1 LFGTASIL
9 GSFICCGFTIFDTIN
24 GNIRL
29 VPRVKFHGQFWI
41 RLLLIWV
48 LAVMTMGGGRLF
60 AAEITGLKEAASA
73 GGSEAER
80 NSRIR
85 GQLLGGAADDTT
97 VLHISITPDADDPS
111 KMNTWVSVPKKGPQE
126 VCLAINIDDVITR
139 SYRPSEE
146 TFEPSIPSVITLT
159 TSGQSADLVAFNDL
173 KLFMRPHSA
182 ADDLRMN
189 ECFRVGGETGCLIE
203 DTTSCDQILTEED
216 QLCVGAGLGTGGCGG
231 FDHAGAIDQLGK
243 MVALNEAAPIITEAG
258 PILTGPVAVGPADV
272 LQAPEFSGAV
282 GPGAP
287 IAGSPIT
294 DIINATQDV
303 GGGGAAAD
311 EVLVPNVLNL
321 TQAEAE
327 AKILAAGLQLGNV
340 TSVPAIDS
348 CQDAK
353 SCNQD
358 PSPNSVVRVGSFV
371 DIAIGSLD
379 AAVPEPPT
387 LTLFVPGLL
396 VLIGLAFWVARRDRR
411 RHA

>member
-1 LFGTASIL
+1 
-9 GSFICCGFTIFDTIN
+9 
-24 GNIRL
+24 
-29 VPRVKFHGQFWI
+29 VKFHGQFWI

-60 AAEITGLKEAASA
+60 AAEITGLKEAAPA
-73 GGSEAER
+73 GGSEADR

-85 GQLLGGAADDTT
+85 GQLLGGAEDPT

-111 KMNTWVSVPKKGPQE
+111 KMNTWVFVQKKGPQE
-126 VCLAINIDDVITR
+126 VCLTLNVEDVITR

-146 TFEPSIPSVITLT
+146 TFEPTIPSVITTT
-159 TSGQSADLVAFNDL
+159 TSGQSGDLIGFNDL
-173 KLFMRPHSA
+173 KLFIRPHSA
-182 ADDLRMN
+182 DDDFEMN
-189 ECFRVGGETGCLIE
+189 ECFRVGSENGCLIE

-231 FDHAGAIDQLGK
+231 FDHAGAIDQLRK

-272 LQAPEFSGAV
+272 LQAPEISGAL

-287 IAGSPIT
+287 IAGSPIS

-303 GGGGAAAD
+303 GGGGAAGD
-311 EVLVPNVLNL
+311 EVLVPNVLNI
-321 TQAEAE
+321 TQAAAE
-327 AKILAAGLQLGNV
+327 AKIVAVGLKLGNV
-340 TSVPAIDS
+340 TVVPADGEAVGWLRPIRSAYAFTEVDF
-348 CQDAK
+348 CQDART
-353 SCNQD
+353 CNQD
-358 PSPNSVVRVGSFV
+358 PSPNTAVNVGSSV
-371 DIAIGSLD
+371 DIAIGSLE

-396 VLIGLAFWVARRDRR
+396 VVIGLAFWVVRRDRR